1 MAVIEDY
8 LAKQKHALHIA
19 LTGVG
24 DNTEAMSVLGTLGIK
39 GIGQLKHYALNYGQ
53 ETLMEIAY
61 IDTGRYTQ
69 TSKTLWANGTAMIV
83 QTQARMYMVSK
94 HYQPGMAVSMKEVRI
109 VAPIKKGCA
118 LAIHTSEGRYEVV
131 QEGILFCM
139 SHLAGFGKVTL
150 KKGDIMHADDREHCY
165 NECIQIG
172 HKGYMMEE
180 KHMPTQPTVHPADMR
195 QFKKDKLIGDQTAAD
210 KDKMME
216 GGHQLIHDKMAQD
229 IRDSEDIIQ
238 EIRDSQAK
246 DIDVGLHVGVA
257 GVVVSV
263 LTVFAL
269 LLICARCGW
278 KRCKGSCGEA
288 RAGD

>member
-94 HYQPGMAVSMKEVRI
+94 HYQPGMAVSMKEVRMLHLSRKD
-109 VAPIKKGCA
+109 VHWLYTHQKADTRSYRKAYCSA
-118 LAIHTSEGRYEVV
+118 CHTWQASAR
-131 QEGILFCM
+131 
-139 SHLAGFGKVTL
+139 SHSK
-150 KKGDIMHADDREHCY
+150 RETSC
-165 NECIQIG
+165 
-172 HKGYMMEE
+172 
-180 KHMPTQPTVHPADMR
+180 TQMT
-195 QFKKDKLIGDQTAAD
+195 GSTATTIAY
-210 KDKMME
+210 
-216 GGHQLIHDKMAQD
+216 
-229 IRDSEDIIQ
+229 R
-238 EIRDSQAK
+238 
-246 DIDVGLHVGVA
+246 
-257 GVVVSV
+257 
-263 LTVFAL
+263 
-269 LLICARCGW
+269 
-278 KRCKGSCGEA
+278 
-288 RAGD
+288 

>member
-8 LAKQKHALHIA
+8 LAKQRHALHIA
-19 LTGVG
+19 LTGTG
-24 DNTEAMSVLGTLGIK
+24 DNTEAIAALGTLGIK
-39 GIGQLKHYALNYGQ
+39 GIGQLKHYALNYGH

-69 TSKTLWANGTAMIV
+69 TSKTMWSNGTAMIV

-94 HYQPGMAVSMKEVRI
+94 HYQPGMAVSMREIRI
-109 VAPIKKGCA
+109 VAPIKAGCA
-118 LAIHTSEGRYEVV
+118 LAIHTSEGRYEVI

-139 SHLAGFGKVTL
+139 SHLTGFTKLTL

-165 NECIQIG
+165 NDCIQLG

-180 KHMPTQPTVHPADMR
+180 KHMPTQPTIHPADMR
-195 QFKKDKLIGDQTAAD
+195 QFKHDKMKGDQTAAD

-238 EIRDSQAK
+238 EIRDSQEK
-246 DIDVGLHVGVA
+246 DIDIGLHVGVA
-257 GVVVSV
+257 GIVVSV
-263 LTVFAL
+263 LTVLAL
-269 LLICARCGW
+269 LLICVRCGW
-278 KRCKGSCGEA
+278 KRFRGSRGGA
-288 RAGD
+288 RAGE

>member
-118 LAIHTSEGRYEVV
+118 LAIHTSEGRYRKAYCSACHTW
-131 QEGILFCM
+131 QASAR
-139 SHLAGFGKVTL
+139 SHSK
-150 KKGDIMHADDREHCY
+150 RETSC
-165 NECIQIG
+165 
-172 HKGYMMEE
+172 
-180 KHMPTQPTVHPADMR
+180 TQMT
-195 QFKKDKLIGDQTAAD
+195 GSTATTIAY
-210 KDKMME
+210 
-216 GGHQLIHDKMAQD
+216 
-229 IRDSEDIIQ
+229 R
-238 EIRDSQAK
+238 
-246 DIDVGLHVGVA
+246 
-257 GVVVSV
+257 
-263 LTVFAL
+263 
-269 LLICARCGW
+269 
-278 KRCKGSCGEA
+278 
-288 RAGD
+288 